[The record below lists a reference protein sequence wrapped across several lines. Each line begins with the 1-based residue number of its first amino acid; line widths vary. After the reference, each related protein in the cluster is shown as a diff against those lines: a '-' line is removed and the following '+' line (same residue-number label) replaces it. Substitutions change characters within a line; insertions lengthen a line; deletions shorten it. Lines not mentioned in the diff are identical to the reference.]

1 MKEREECVIALENN
15 LRLVRKC
22 VGWTAQELA
31 KKTGIARQTISS
43 IENKTARLTK
53 TQYIA
58 IKSVIMEEI
67 ANHKDETEMA
77 AVIFDAFVERP
88 NEYSDEARK
97 ELLEKAEIF
106 SEAVLNDKKNRKNIS
121 KTWVKIVGPVLGAVA
136 LSLTTIAITLK
147 KK

>member
-1 MKEREECVIALENN
+1 MKEREECVIALENH
-15 LRLVRKC
+15 LRLIRKC

-31 KKTGIARQTISS
+31 KKTGVARQTISS
-43 IENKTARLTK
+43 IENKTARMTK

-58 IKSVIMEEI
+58 IKAVIMEEI
-67 ANHKDETEMA
+67 VSHKDETEMA

-121 KTWVKIVGPVLGAVA
+121 KTWVKIVFPVLGAVA
-136 LSLTTIAITLK
+136 LTLTTIAIVSK